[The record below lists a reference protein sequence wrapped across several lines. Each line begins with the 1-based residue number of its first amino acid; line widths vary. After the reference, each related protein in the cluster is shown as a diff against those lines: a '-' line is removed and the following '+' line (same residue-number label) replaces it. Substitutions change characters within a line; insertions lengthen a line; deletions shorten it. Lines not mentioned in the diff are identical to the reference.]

1 MVPHGGM
8 WLPVGLRHISGP
20 GTRSPGLHQM
30 VLNGELK
37 GLSASL
43 SPDYQGQL
51 FRKFLGSFPTRLNY
65 NHKQEK
71 VHLQT
76 LV

>member
-1 MVPHGGM
+1 MAPLGGL
-8 WLPVGLRHISGP
+8 WLPVGPRHISGP
-20 GTRSPGLHQM
+20 GTRSPGPHHT
-30 VLNGELK
+30 VLNGELQ

-43 SPDYQGQL
+43 TPDYQGQV
-51 FRKFLGSFPTRLNY
+51 FREFLGSFPTCQNY